1 MAKVSVFRGLFV
13 AAGSLSLSVLL
24 SLPMTTAVRAE
35 DLPEGEGKDIVL
47 KVCTPC
53 HGVSEFTG
61 RRLTRMEWDD
71 KVDNMA
77 ARGARASDEEFDL
90 IVKYLA
96 KNFGKQ

>member
-1 MAKVSVFRGLFV
+1 M
-13 AAGSLSLSVLL
+13 LSTFGA
-24 SLPMTTAVRAE
+24 TTVHGQ
-35 DLPEGEGKDIVL
+35 DLPDGPGKDIVL

-53 HGVSEFTG
+53 HGVSEFSAK
-61 RRLTRMEWDD
+61 RLTRAEWDE

-96 KNFGKQ
+96 KNFGKE

>member
-1 MAKVSVFRGLFV
+1 MAKMIVFRGLLVVMGSFVLSMFV
-13 AAGSLSLSVLL
+13 AS
-24 SLPMTTAVRAE
+24 AVRGD
-35 DLPEGEGKDIVL
+35 DLPDGEGKDVVL

-53 HGVSEFTG
+53 HGVSEFSG
-61 RRLTRMEWDD
+61 RRLTRAEWDE

>member
-1 MAKVSVFRGLFV
+1 MAKVSVFRGLSV
-13 AAGSLSLSVLL
+13 GLGSLAVSFLL
-24 SLPMTTAVRAE
+24 STFAITAVHGQ
-35 DLPEGEGKDIVL
+35 DLPDGEGKDVVL

-61 RRLTRMEWDD
+61 RRLTRAEWDD

-96 KNFGKQ
+96 KNFGKE

>member
-1 MAKVSVFRGLFV
+1 MARVSVFRGLFV
-13 AAGSLSLSVLL
+13 ALGSLAVSFMLSTFGA
-24 SLPMTTAVRAE
+24 TTVHGQ
-35 DLPEGEGKDIVL
+35 DLPDGPGKDIVL

-53 HGVSEFTG
+53 HGVSEFSAK
-61 RRLTRMEWDD
+61 RLTRAEWDE

-96 KNFGKQ
+96 KNFGKE